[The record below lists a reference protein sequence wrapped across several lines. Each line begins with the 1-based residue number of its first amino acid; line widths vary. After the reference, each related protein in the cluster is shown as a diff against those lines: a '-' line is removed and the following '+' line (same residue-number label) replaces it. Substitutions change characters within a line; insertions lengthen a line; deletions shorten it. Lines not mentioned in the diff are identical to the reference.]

1 MKIIAHHPKKTGH
14 RWKRSRWVP
23 PHAYHDGAAG
33 LLEVKADRKGPREVR
48 PALLACPGN
57 VVGALREGV
66 PPPKDFLRR
75 AAAQTKRQEEAT
87 MEEVRKLTA
96 QFADWNQSKSGLSS
110 FPSPVATA
118 PGSVTAC
125 SDRT

>member
-33 LLEVKADRKGPREVR
+33 LLEVRADRKGPREVR

-96 QFADWNQSKSGLSS
+96 QFADAFDARDIEVLNIANAWGEVDLSGC
-110 FPSPVATA
+110 VAI
-118 PGSVTAC
+118 VT
-125 SDRT
+125 